1 MIFQQKGN
9 KMGMECKVQSLLKY
23 WINMHVLEYRNKL
36 YADVYVKLSF
46 IFSFTFL
53 TVANQRE
60 EIIISSVTS
69 TAYTIN
75 TGHTTS

>member
-1 MIFQQKGN
+1 
-9 KMGMECKVQSLLKY
+9 MGMDCKVQSLLKY

-36 YADVYVKLSF
+36 YADVHVKLSF

-53 TVANQRE
+53 TVFNQRV
-60 EIIISSVTS
+60 EIIMSSVTS
-69 TAYTIN
+69 TGYTIN